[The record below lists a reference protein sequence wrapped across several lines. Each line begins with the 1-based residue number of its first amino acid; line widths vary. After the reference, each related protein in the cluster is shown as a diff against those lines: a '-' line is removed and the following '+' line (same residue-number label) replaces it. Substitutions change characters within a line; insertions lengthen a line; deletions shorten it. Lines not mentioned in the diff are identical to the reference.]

1 MSHRRIDYLNRN
13 RIIYNRDPINDRPT
27 KVYHWGK
34 YYKEGTF
41 ECYELFKSRAKISSF
56 KSLKWHLLV
65 LRYLNSELE
74 DHKFKELAY
83 FITDKKNNFITFN
96 IKEKY
101 LLNMLDKLDDELDKP
116 PVNRKR
122 KVIFKQITGLN
133 TEEKLKIVGQLVGR
147 SKSIYE
153 DDIYQCMLDI
163 NDLGKKITMNK
174 IANSLKCST
183 RTVYRT
189 MGNQLKQEKDQLNKI
204 I

>member
-13 RIIYNRDPINDRPT
+13 RIIYNRDPINDKPT

-41 ECYELFKSRAKISSF
+41 ECYELFKSKAKISSF

-101 LLNMLDKLDDELDKP
+101 LLDMLDKLDNDLDKP

-189 MGNQLKQEKDQLNKI
+189 MGNQLKQEKDQLNI
-204 I
+204 II

>member
-13 RIIYNRDPINDRPT
+13 RIIYNRDPINDKPT

-41 ECYELFKSRAKISSF
+41 ECYELFKSKAKISSF

-65 LRYLNSELE
+65 LRYLNPDLE

-101 LLNMLDKLDDELDKP
+101 LLDMLDKLDNDLDKP

>member
-13 RIIYNRDPINDRPT
+13 RIIYNRDPINDKPT

-41 ECYELFKSRAKISSF
+41 ECYELFKSKAKISSF

-101 LLNMLDKLDDELDKP
+101 LLDMLDRLDDELDKP

-122 KVIFKQITGLN
+122 KIIFKQLTGLN

-189 MGNQLKQEKDQLNKI
+189 MGNQLKQEKNQLNKI

>member
-13 RIIYNRDPINDRPT
+13 RIIYNRDPINDKPT

>member
-1 MSHRRIDYLNRN
+1 MSQRRIDYLNRN
-13 RIIYNRDPINDRPT
+13 RIIYNRDPINDKPT

>member
-13 RIIYNRDPINDRPT
+13 RIIYNRDPINDKPT

-41 ECYELFKSRAKISSF
+41 ECYELFKSKAKISSF

-101 LLNMLDKLDDELDKP
+101 LLDMLDKLDDNLDKP

>member
-13 RIIYNRDPINDRPT
+13 RIIYNRDPINDKPT

-41 ECYELFKSRAKISSF
+41 ECYELFKSKAKISSF

-83 FITDKKNNFITFN
+83 FITDKKYNFITFN

-101 LLNMLDKLDDELDKP
+101 LLDMLDKLDNDLDKP

-163 NDLGKKITMNK
+163 NELGKKITMNK
-174 IANSLKCST
+174 IADSLKCST

>member
-13 RIIYNRDPINDRPT
+13 RIIYNRDPSPRKATPESGT
-27 KVYHWGK
+27 GK

-41 ECYELFKSRAKISSF
+41 ECYELFKSKAKISSF

-101 LLNMLDKLDDELDKP
+101 LLDMLDKLDNDLDKP

-163 NDLGKKITMNK
+163 NELGKKITMNK
-174 IANSLKCST
+174 IADSLKCST

>member
-13 RIIYNRDPINDRPT
+13 RIIYNRDPINDKPT

-41 ECYELFKSRAKISSF
+41 ECYELFKSKAKISSF

-65 LRYLNSELE
+65 LRYLNLELE

-101 LLNMLDKLDDELDKP
+101 LLDMLDKLDDDLDKP

-163 NDLGKKITMNK
+163 NELGKKITMNK
-174 IANSLKCST
+174 IADSLKCST

>member
-34 YYKEGTF
+34 YYKNGTY

-65 LRYLNSELE
+65 LKYLNLDLE
-74 DHKFKELAY
+74 DNKFKELAY
-83 FITDKKNNFITFN
+83 FITNKKNNFITFN

-101 LLNMLDKLDDELDKP
+101 LIDMLNKLDNELDKP

-122 KVIFKQITGLN
+122 KIIFKQLTGLSMK
-133 TEEKLKIVGQLVGR
+133 EKLQIVGQLVGR
-147 SKSIYE
+147 NKIIYE

-174 IANSLKCST
+174 IAKSLKCST

>member
-1 MSHRRIDYLNRN
+1 MSHRRIDYLNQN
-13 RIIYNRDPINDRPT
+13 RIIYNRDPINDKPT
-27 KVYHWGK
+27 KIYSWGK

-41 ECYELFKSRAKISSF
+41 ECYELFKSKAKISSF

-74 DHKFKELAY
+74 NNKFKELAY

-101 LLNMLDKLDDELDKP
+101 LLDMLDRLDDELDKP

-122 KVIFKQITGLN
+122 KIIFKQLTGLN

>member
-13 RIIYNRDPINDRPT
+13 RIIYNRDPINDKPT

-65 LRYLNSELE
+65 LRYLNSEL
-74 DHKFKELAY
+74 DDDKFKKLAY

-101 LLNMLDKLDDELDKP
+101 LLDMLERLDDELDKP

-122 KVIFKQITGLN
+122 KVIFKQLTGLN

-174 IANSLKCST
+174 IAKSLKCST

>member
-1 MSHRRIDYLNRN
+1 MSQRHIDYLNRN
-13 RIIYNRDPINDRPT
+13 RIIYNRDPINDKPT

-41 ECYELFKSRAKISSF
+41 ECYELFKSKAKISSF

-83 FITDKKNNFITFN
+83 FIANKKNNFITFN

-101 LLNMLDKLDDELDKP
+101 LLDMLSKLDDELEKP

-163 NDLGKKITMNK
+163 NELGKKITMNK
-174 IANSLKCST
+174 IADSLKCST

>member
-1 MSHRRIDYLNRN
+1 MSHRRIDYLNQN
-13 RIIYNRDPINDRPT
+13 RIIYNRDPINDKPT

-74 DHKFKELAY
+74 DNKFKELAY

-122 KVIFKQITGLN
+122 KIIFKQLTGLN

-189 MGNQLKQEKDQLNKI
+189 MGNQLKQEKDQLNKMI
-204 I
+204 

>member
-13 RIIYNRDPINDRPT
+13 RIIYNRDPINDKPT

-41 ECYELFKSRAKISSF
+41 ECYELFKSKAKISSF

>member
-13 RIIYNRDPINDRPT
+13 RIIYNRDPINDEPT
-27 KVYHWGK
+27 QVYDWGK
-34 YYKEGTF
+34 YYKNGTF

-56 KSLKWHLLV
+56 KSLKRHLLV
-65 LRYLNSELE
+65 LRYLNPDLE
-74 DHKFKELAY
+74 DHKFKDIAY
-83 FITDKKNNFITFN
+83 FITDKNNNFITFN

-101 LLNMLDKLDDELDKP
+101 LIDMLSKLDDELDKP
-116 PVNRKR
+116 PVNRKI
-122 KVIFKQITGLN
+122 IFNQQTNLS
-133 TEEKLKIVGQLVGR
+133 TDEKLKIVGQLVGR

-163 NDLGKKITMNK
+163 NDSGNKITMNK
-174 IANSLKCST
+174 IAKSLKCST
-183 RTVYRT
+183 RTIYRT

>member
-13 RIIYNRDPINDRPT
+13 RIIYNRDPINDKPT

-41 ECYELFKSRAKISSF
+41 ECYELFKSKAKISSF

-189 MGNQLKQEKDQLNKI
+189 MGNQLKQEKNQLNKI

>member
-1 MSHRRIDYLNRN
+1 
-13 RIIYNRDPINDRPT
+13 
-27 KVYHWGK
+27 
-34 YYKEGTF
+34 
-41 ECYELFKSRAKISSF
+41 
-56 KSLKWHLLV
+56 
-65 LRYLNSELE
+65 
-74 DHKFKELAY
+74 
-83 FITDKKNNFITFN
+83 
-96 IKEKY
+96 
-101 LLNMLDKLDDELDKP
+101 MLDKLDNDLDKP

-163 NDLGKKITMNK
+163 NELGKKITMNK
-174 IANSLKCST
+174 IADSLKCST

>member
-13 RIIYNRDPINDRPT
+13 RIIYNRDPINDKPT

-41 ECYELFKSRAKISSF
+41 ECYELFKSKAKISSF

-101 LLNMLDKLDDELDKP
+101 LLDMLDKLDDDLDKP

-163 NDLGKKITMNK
+163 NELGKKITMNK
-174 IANSLKCST
+174 IADSLKCST

>member
-13 RIIYNRDPINDRPT
+13 RIIYNRDPINDKPT

-74 DHKFKELAY
+74 DLKFKELAY

-101 LLNMLDKLDDELDKP
+101 LLDMLDKLDDDLNKP

-122 KVIFKQITGLN
+122 KVIFKQLTGLN

-163 NDLGKKITMNK
+163 NELGKKITMNK
-174 IANSLKCST
+174 IADSLKCST

>member
-13 RIIYNRDPINDRPT
+13 RIIYNRDPINDKPT

-163 NDLGKKITMNK
+163 NELGKKITMNK
-174 IANSLKCST
+174 IADSLKCST

>member
-13 RIIYNRDPINDRPT
+13 RIIYNRDPINDKPT

-41 ECYELFKSRAKISSF
+41 ECYELFKSKAKISSF

-65 LRYLNSELE
+65 LRYLNLELE

-101 LLNMLDKLDDELDKP
+101 LLDMLDKLDNDLDKP

-163 NDLGKKITMNK
+163 NELGKKITMNK
-174 IANSLKCST
+174 IADSLKFST

>member
-13 RIIYNRDPINDRPT
+13 RIIYNRDPINDKPT
-27 KVYHWGK
+27 KVYHWGN

-41 ECYELFKSRAKISSF
+41 ECYELFKSKAKISSF

-65 LRYLNSELE
+65 LRYLNLELE

-101 LLNMLDKLDDELDKP
+101 LLDMLDKLDNDLDKP

-163 NDLGKKITMNK
+163 NELGKKITMNK
-174 IANSLKCST
+174 IADSLKCST

>member
-13 RIIYNRDPINDRPT
+13 RIIYNRDPINDKPT

-41 ECYELFKSRAKISSF
+41 ECYELFKSKAKISSF

-101 LLNMLDKLDDELDKP
+101 LLDMLDKLDNDLDKP

>member
-65 LRYLNSELE
+65 LRYLNRELD
-74 DHKFKELAY
+74 DHKFKKLAY

-101 LLNMLDKLDDELDKP
+101 LLDMLERLDDELDKP

-122 KVIFKQITGLN
+122 KVIFKQLTGLN

-174 IANSLKCST
+174 IAKSLKCST

>member
-13 RIIYNRDPINDRPT
+13 RIIYNRDPINDKPT

-101 LLNMLDKLDDELDKP
+101 LLDMLDKLDDDLNKP

-122 KVIFKQITGLN
+122 KVIFKQLTGLN

-163 NDLGKKITMNK
+163 NELGKKITMNK
-174 IANSLKCST
+174 IADSLKCST

>member
-1 MSHRRIDYLNRN
+1 M
-13 RIIYNRDPINDRPT
+13 NDKPT

-41 ECYELFKSRAKISSF
+41 ECYELFKSKAKISSF

-83 FITDKKNNFITFN
+83 FIANKKNNFITFN

-101 LLNMLDKLDDELDKP
+101 LLDMLSKLDDELEKP

-122 KVIFKQITGLN
+122 KVIFKQQTGLS

-147 SKSIYE
+147 NKSIYE
-153 DDIYQCMLDI
+153 DDIYQCMIDI
-163 NDLGKKITMNK
+163 NELGKKITMNK
-174 IANSLKCST
+174 IAKALKCST
-183 RTVYRT
+183 RTIYRT
-189 MGNQLKQEKDQLNKI
+189 MGNQLKKEKDELNKI

>member
-13 RIIYNRDPINDRPT
+13 RIIYNRDPINDKPT

-41 ECYELFKSRAKISSF
+41 ECYELFKSKAKISSF

-101 LLNMLDKLDDELDKP
+101 LLDMLDKLDNDLDKP

-163 NDLGKKITMNK
+163 NELGKKITMNK
-174 IANSLKCST
+174 IADSLKCST

>member
-13 RIIYNRDPINDRPT
+13 RIIYNRDPINDKPT

-65 LRYLNSELE
+65 LRYLNHELD
-74 DHKFKELAY
+74 DHKFKKLAY

-101 LLNMLDKLDDELDKP
+101 LLDMLERLDDELDKP

-122 KVIFKQITGLN
+122 KVIFKQLTGLN

-174 IANSLKCST
+174 IAKSLKCST

>member
-13 RIIYNRDPINDRPT
+13 RIIYNRDPINDKPT

-41 ECYELFKSRAKISSF
+41 ECYELFKSKAKISSF

-101 LLNMLDKLDDELDKP
+101 LLDMLDKLDDNLDKP

-163 NDLGKKITMNK
+163 NELGKKITMNK
-174 IANSLKCST
+174 IADSLKCST

>member
-13 RIIYNRDPINDRPT
+13 RIIYNRDPINDKPT

-101 LLNMLDKLDDELDKP
+101 LLDMLDKLDNDLDKP

>member
-1 MSHRRIDYLNRN
+1 MSQRRIDYLNRN
-13 RIIYNRDPINDRPT
+13 RIIYNRDPVNDIPT
-27 KVYHWGK
+27 QVYHWGK
-34 YYKEGTF
+34 YYQYGTF
-41 ECYELFKSRAKISSF
+41 ECYELFKSKAKISSF

-65 LRYLNSELE
+65 LRYLNREL
-74 DHKFKELAY
+74 DDDKFKKLAY

-101 LLNMLDKLDDELDKP
+101 LLDMLERLDDELDKP

-122 KVIFKQITGLN
+122 KVIFKQLTGLN

-174 IANSLKCST
+174 IAKSLKCST

>member
-1 MSHRRIDYLNRN
+1 MSQRRIDYLNRN
-13 RIIYNRDPINDRPT
+13 RIIYNRDPINDKPT

-41 ECYELFKSRAKISSF
+41 ECYELFKSKAKISSF

-101 LLNMLDKLDDELDKP
+101 LLDMLDKLDNDLDKP

-163 NDLGKKITMNK
+163 NELGKKITMNK
-174 IANSLKCST
+174 IADSLKCST

>member
-65 LRYLNSELE
+65 LRYLNSEL
-74 DHKFKELAY
+74 DDDKFKKLAY

-101 LLNMLDKLDDELDKP
+101 LLDMLERLDDELDKP

-122 KVIFKQITGLN
+122 KVIFKQLTGLN

-174 IANSLKCST
+174 IAKSLKCST